1 MSPAPESLKAGD
13 HVFLVDGSSFVF
25 RAYFQSIRQDA
36 KYNYRSDG
44 LPTGAVRLF
53 CTKLFQFV
61 REGAAGI
68 KPTHLAIIFDK
79 SENSFRKELYP
90 PYKGNRSEPPEDLI
104 PQFPLMRAAV
114 RAFGLCPVEQDRYEA
129 DDLIAT
135 YAKEARAKGADV
147 LIISADKDLMQLIE
161 PGVAMYD
168 PASGEAGAKGSRE
181 ERRIGVDEVLSY
193 FGVPPEKVVDVQAL
207 AGDSTDNV
215 PGARGIGL
223 KTAAQLIN
231 EYGDLDALLS
241 RAGEIKQPKRR
252 EILTDPDSVALIKTS
267 KQLVSLVRDVPVET
281 PLDDL
286 RLTPP
291 EGKTLVGFFKAL
303 EFTTITKRAAE
314 AYGIDAG
321 LIEPDRDFA
330 GSNGW
335 RGRNGDPLPA
345 PEPGEPAPE
354 GAAPQA
360 TSEGG
365 APRAPARNA
374 RYGEQAPQ
382 AVIATGPGELA
393 AARAAAAHTEKFDVK
408 SYETVASLERLDA
421 IVAEALEAGLISVD
435 TETSSLDP
443 MQADL
448 IGISL
453 CVAPGRASYIPLRH
467 VGEGA
472 GDLFGGGELA
482 PGQLPA
488 DEVLA
493 RLKPLLE
500 TPDVLKIAQNMKFDW
515 LVFAQRGVELAP
527 VEDTLLL
534 SYVLDAG
541 RSDHGMDVLS
551 EKYFGHKPIAF
562 GEVAGSGRT
571 FIGFARVPIDKATEY
586 SAEDADVTLR
596 LWRVL
601 KPRLAAEHMSAV
613 YETLERPLI
622 EVLARMERRG
632 VSIDRAILSRLSG
645 EFAQDMA
652 RLEAL
657 IFELAGESFNLG
669 SPKQLGD
676 ILFGKM
682 GLSGARKTA
691 TGAWSTAAGVLDDL
705 AEQGNELARRI
716 LDWRQLSK
724 LKSTYTDALPGFV
737 NPATGRV
744 HTSYALAATTTG
756 RLSSSEPNLQNI
768 PVRNEAGRKI
778 RKAFIAA
785 PGHKLISADYSQIEL
800 RLLAHI
806 ADIPQLKAAFAAG
819 HDIHAMTASEMFGV
833 PVEGMPAEVR
843 RRAKAINFGIIYGIS
858 AFGLANQLGI
868 PREEAGAHIKRYFE
882 RFPGIRAYMDRTKTF
897 ARDNGYVTTIFGRK
911 CHYPR
916 ITASNPSERA
926 FNERASINAPIQ
938 GSAADII
945 RRAMVRMDAA
955 LERAGLS
962 AQMLLQVHDELV
974 FEAPDAEIEATI
986 DVVRRVMV
994 EAPHPVLEL
1003 SVPLQVD
1010 AHAAQNWDEAH

>member
-1 MSPAPESLKAGD
+1 MSLAPESVKAGD

-79 SENSFRKELYP
+79 SENSFRKEIYP

-114 RAFGLCPVEQDRYEA
+114 RAFGLLPVEQDRYEA

-135 YAKEARAKGADV
+135 YARQARERGADV
-147 LIISADKDLMQLIE
+147 LIISADKDLMQLIG

-181 ERRIGVDEVLSY
+181 ERRIGVEEVVAY
-193 FGVPPEKVVDVQAL
+193 FGVPPEKVIDVQAL

-231 EYGDLDALLS
+231 EYGDLDTLLA

-252 EILTDPDSVALIKTS
+252 EILTDPESVALIKTS
-267 KQLVSLVRDVPVET
+267 KQLVSLVCDVPVET

-286 RLTPP
+286 GLAPP
-291 EGKTLVGFFKAL
+291 EGKALVAFFKAL
-303 EFTTITKRAAE
+303 EFSTITKRAAE
-314 AYGIDAG
+314 AYGIERQHDRSRPRFRRPRRLARTQRRRPARAG
-321 LIEPDRDFA
+321 RA
-330 GSNGW
+330 SS
-335 RGRNGDPLPA
+335 A
-345 PEPGEPAPE
+345 
-354 GAAPQA
+354 AAPA
-360 TSEGG
+360 EGVTPQPQG
-365 APRAPARNA
+365 PARNA

-382 AVIATGPGELA
+382 KTIATGPGELA
-393 AARAAAAHTEKFDVK
+393 AARAADRPRGKFRRQKLRDHLESRTARRHYRRGARGGRRRGRHRDLLARSDAGRSRRRFALRRAGTRRAIFRCATRAKARAIFSAA
-408 SYETVASLERLDA
+408 
-421 IVAEALEAGLISVD
+421 
-435 TETSSLDP
+435 TSF
-443 MQADL
+443 
-448 IGISL
+448 
-453 CVAPGRASYIPLRH
+453 C
-467 VGEGA
+467 
-472 GDLFGGGELA
+472 
-482 PGQLPA
+482 PA
-488 DEVLA
+488 NCRPSEVLA

-500 TPDVLKIAQNMKFDW
+500 APDVLKIAHNMKFDR
-515 LVFAQRGVELAP
+515 LVFAQRGIELEP

-541 RSDHGMDVLS
+541 RTDHGMDVLS
-551 EKYFGHKPIAF
+551 EKYFGHKPIQF

-601 KPRLAAEHMSAV
+601 KPRLSAEHMSAV
-613 YETLERPLI
+613 YETLERPMI
-622 EVLARMERRG
+622 EALARMEARG

-652 RLEAL
+652 RLEAE

-682 GLSGARKTA
+682 GLAGARKTA

-705 AEQGNELARRI
+705 AEQGNELARAHSR
-716 LDWRQLSK
+716 
-724 LKSTYTDALPGFV
+724 
-737 NPATGRV
+737 
-744 HTSYALAATTTG
+744 LA
-756 RLSSSEPNLQNI
+756 
-768 PVRNEAGRKI
+768 
-778 RKAFIAA
+778 
-785 PGHKLISADYSQIEL
+785 
-800 RLLAHI
+800 
-806 ADIPQLKAAFAAG
+806 
-819 HDIHAMTASEMFGV
+819 
-833 PVEGMPAEVR
+833 
-843 RRAKAINFGIIYGIS
+843 
-858 AFGLANQLGI
+858 
-868 PREEAGAHIKRYFE
+868 
-882 RFPGIRAYMDRTKTF
+882 
-897 ARDNGYVTTIFGRK
+897 
-911 CHYPR
+911 
-916 ITASNPSERA
+916 
-926 FNERASINAPIQ
+926 
-938 GSAADII
+938 
-945 RRAMVRMDAA
+945 AA
-955 LERAGLS
+955 LEAEIDLYRRPARLRQSRDGARAHLLRAGGDDDRAAL
-962 AQMLLQVHDELV
+962 
-974 FEAPDAEIEATI
+974 
-986 DVVRRVMV
+986 VVR
-994 EAPHPVLEL
+994 
-1003 SVPLQVD
+1003 
-1010 AHAAQNWDEAH
+1010 AQSAEHSGAQRGGAQDPPRLHRGAGT

>member
-231 EYGDLDALLS
+231 EYGDLDALLA

-286 RLTPP
+286 RLAPP
-291 EGKTLVGFFKAL
+291 EGKALVSFFKAL

-321 LIEPDRDFA
+321 LIEPDPAFA
-330 GSNGW
+330 GPNGW
-335 RGRNGDPLPA
+335 RGRNGDPLPE

-360 TSEGG
+360 AAEGG
-365 APRAPARNA
+365 ARRAPARNA

-382 AVIATGPGELA
+382 KAIATGPGELA
-393 AARAAAAHTEKFDVK
+393 AARASAALTETFDVK
-408 SYETVASLERLDA
+408 RYETVASLERLDA
-421 IVAEALEAGLISVD
+421 IIAEALEAGLISVD

-448 IGISL
+448 VGISL

-500 TPDVLKIAQNMKFDW
+500 TLGRPENRAEHEIRLARLRPARRRTRARRGHAAAFLCSRRRTQRPWHGCAERKILRPQADP
-515 LVFAQRGVELAP
+515 VRRGGGLRPHLHRLRPRA
-527 VEDTLLL
+527 DRQG
-534 SYVLDAG
+534 DRIFRRG
-541 RSDHGMDVLS
+541 R
-551 EKYFGHKPIAF
+551 
-562 GEVAGSGRT
+562 R
-571 FIGFARVPIDKATEY
+571 RRR
-586 SAEDADVTLR
+586 LR

-601 KPRLAAEHMSAV
+601 KPRLAAERMSFV
-613 YETLERPLI
+613 YETLERPMI
-622 EVLARMERRG
+622 EVLDAHGARAAFR
-632 VSIDRAILSRLSG
+632 SIAASSP
-645 EFAQDMA
+645 
-652 RLEAL
+652 
-657 IFELAGESFNLG
+657 G
-669 SPKQLGD
+669 SPAN
-676 ILFGKM
+676 
-682 GLSGARKTA
+682 S
-691 TGAWSTAAGVLDDL
+691 
-705 AEQGNELARRI
+705 RRT
-716 LDWRQLSK
+716 WRGS
-724 LKSTYTDALPGFV
+724 
-737 NPATGRV
+737 
-744 HTSYALAATTTG
+744 
-756 RLSSSEPNLQNI
+756 
-768 PVRNEAGRKI
+768 
-778 RKAFIAA
+778 
-785 PGHKLISADYSQIEL
+785 
-800 RLLAHI
+800 
-806 ADIPQLKAAFAAG
+806 
-819 HDIHAMTASEMFGV
+819 
-833 PVEGMPAEVR
+833 R
-843 RRAKAINFGIIYGIS
+843 R
-858 AFGLANQLGI
+858 
-868 PREEAGAHIKRYFE
+868 
-882 RFPGIRAYMDRTKTF
+882 
-897 ARDNGYVTTIFGRK
+897 
-911 CHYPR
+911 
-916 ITASNPSERA
+916 
-926 FNERASINAPIQ
+926 
-938 GSAADII
+938 
-945 RRAMVRMDAA
+945 
-955 LERAGLS
+955 
-962 AQMLLQVHDELV
+962 
-974 FEAPDAEIEATI
+974 
-986 DVVRRVMV
+986 
-994 EAPHPVLEL
+994 
-1003 SVPLQVD
+1003 
-1010 AHAAQNWDEAH
+1010 